1 MVPNTCKSHWTRVSG
16 SVSYWVGIN
25 GKPYK
30 LGSDFH
36 IIIASCRWAPA
47 ASNHELVRE
56 LQDVQPWS
64 NWQRR
69 LQIRGTT
76 IPWHKAL
83 RMALAS
89 QKSVG
94 HPWTLGY
101 FSDSLPCP
109 YQGSS
114 QWRLPDSAHWME
126 IQHEPMAGLKET
138 STIQYVFLG
147 QIVLHKILRSMS
159 IFQTRVVSG
168 VSMSMII
175 SFPDA
180 YRLNS
185 HHVLHLKYPIHTID
199 VLFLLIRRSPI

>member
-1 MVPNTCKSHWTRVSG
+1 M
-16 SVSYWVGIN
+16 IQ
-25 GKPYK
+25 
-30 LGSDFH
+30 F
-36 IIIASCRWAPA
+36 
-47 ASNHELVRE
+47 
-56 LQDVQPWS
+56 
-64 NWQRR
+64 WQRR

-76 IPWHKAL
+76 IPCHKAL
-83 RMALAS
+83 RIAVAS

-101 FSDSLPCP
+101 FNVFQWQSSLPKSA
-109 YQGSS
+109 GSS

-138 STIQYVFLG
+138 WRDTMSSTIQYVFLG

-159 IFQTRVVSG
+159 IFQTRIASG

-199 VLFLLIRRSPI
+199 VFFSY